1 MKQFFVGI
9 FEFTHEYLMTIL
21 QIRRFCLIHEIDTWV
36 SFNAAWIIMKTTDM
50 LFCQKKY
57 LHYVMVL
64 TTAFFSASCTS
75 TGSAPAG
82 KSWDPSV
89 PAQPTPKAG
98 TVKLKAPVLS
108 FNDTGLSVSDG
119 ITRNGLWDVDSADIG
134 WEFSLDQGAT
144 WTRGQGNTFEVKED
158 GAKMIWVRARD
169 DAGNT
174 SEIVSVGCVLDTQAP
189 LALNVT
195 LQREGVTNLLQL
207 SGLEPGARWEYSLN
221 GQSHWHAGNGSV
233 LGIFGRG
240 INQIRLRQVDVAGNP
255 SEATVIDLESD
266 SLLAHDASANPLQ
279 PSILAS
285 GLQTYLIHGLVK
297 RSEADH
303 VRWDVPKGQRLM
315 SIKLVRYGTEDSVA
329 TYALQSNSVFDAGID
344 TTRVLTFGPVGPSDL
359 NRNVMPSMGRQWH
372 GEGPMTLKV
381 QQTGPLP
388 TPYAIELKLGAAN

>member
-1 MKQFFVGI
+1 
-9 FEFTHEYLMTIL
+9 
-21 QIRRFCLIHEIDTWV
+21 
-36 SFNAAWIIMKTTDM
+36 MKTTDM
-50 LFCQKKY
+50 LYRRQKNFQF
-57 LHYVMVL
+57 VL
-64 TTAFFSASCTS
+64 VLAAAFVSVSCASS
-75 TGSAPAG
+75 GSAPSG
-82 KSWDPSV
+82 KGWDPLASS
-89 PAQPTPKAG
+89 QPTQKVGAVILP
-98 TVKLKAPVLS
+98 APVLS

-169 DAGNT
+169 EAGNT

-189 LALNVT
+189 LALTVT
-195 LQREGVTNLLQL
+195 PQREGVTNLLQL

-221 GQSHWHAGNGSV
+221 GQPQWHAGSGPALGV
-233 LGIFGRG
+233 LGHG
-240 INQIRLRQVDVAGNP
+240 ISQIRLRQVDVAGNT
-255 SEATVIDLESD
+255 SDATFIDLQSA
-266 SLLAHDASANPLQ
+266 SLLAHDASGTPLQ

-285 GLQTYLIHGLVK
+285 GLQTYLIHGVVT

-315 SIKLVRYGTEDSVA
+315 SIKLLRYASEDSMA
-329 TYALQSNSVFDAGID
+329 TYALQSNSVFDAGND
-344 TTRVLTFGPVGPSDL
+344 TTRMLTFGPMGTNDL
-359 NRNVMPSMGRQWH
+359 NRNVLASMGRQWH

-388 TPYAIELKLGAAN
+388 TPYAIELKLGPAN

>member
-1 MKQFFVGI
+1 
-9 FEFTHEYLMTIL
+9 
-21 QIRRFCLIHEIDTWV
+21 
-36 SFNAAWIIMKTTDM
+36 MKTTDM

-64 TTAFFSASCTS
+64 TTAFFSVSCTS

-82 KSWDPSV
+82 KNWGPSV
-89 PAQPTPKAG
+89 PAQTTPKVG

-189 LALNVT
+189 LALTVT
-195 LQREGVTNLLQL
+195 PQREGVTNLLQL

-221 GQSHWHAGNGSV
+221 GQPQWHAGSGPALGV
-233 LGIFGRG
+233 LGHG
-240 INQIRLRQVDVAGNP
+240 ISQIRLRQVDVAGNT
-255 SEATVIDLESD
+255 SDATFIDLQSA
-266 SLLAHDASANPLQ
+266 SLLAHDASGTPLQ

-285 GLQTYLIHGLVK
+285 GLQTYLIHGVVT

-315 SIKLVRYGTEDSVA
+315 SIKLVRYASEDSMA
-329 TYALQSNSVFDAGID
+329 TYALQSNSVFDAGND
-344 TTRVLTFGPVGPSDL
+344 TTRMLTFGPMGTNDL
-359 NRNVMPSMGRQWH
+359 NRNVLASMGRQWPS
-372 GEGPMTLKV
+372 EGPMTLKV

-388 TPYAIELKLGAAN
+388 TPYAIELKLGPAN